1 MAKKKNIRAKYEKSV
16 TNRKAGLYK
25 KALIRYNKVH
35 YTDTREVSCLK
46 NLIAWVIALVLIL
59 TIPLTAFA
67 ENTEEAAP
75 PPDAEVSAE
84 PTPEPTP
91 VPTETPAETAQKKEE
106 APEVDMSQIESIS
119 AMLIDADTGEVLFSK
134 NADWTIFPAS
144 TTKLMTALL
153 VSENCTLDEMV
164 TFTTEIKTEV
174 NKLSTNGSLMH
185 LRNVPVD
192 TQISVKDLMYGLML
206 CSGNDAA
213 VTLGMHIAG
222 TEQAFVDMM
231 NAKAQELGMTGT
243 HFLNPHGVYIH
254 NVGYDHYSTASDMAK
269 LAAVTYKVPMI
280 TEVCN
285 TKTYHYET
293 VSGLCSSETLGE
305 DTIENSNYLL
315 NTPANRP
322 EVGQY
327 FYDKTTGLKTGLLQ
341 NILPPGATEY
351 IKNYGCLVAS
361 ASNDGLNLITVIFG
375 DETKEDKEAGIP
387 GAHAR
392 WTIAKYLFDYGFA
405 NFAKVNLL
413 QYAPTVALTETIEGA
428 AGNDPENGA
437 VEVKADLSV
446 VQSETQLMDAATVQA
461 LKDGTLKL
469 EEKTNIT
476 QPLIAPITAGQQVG
490 TVSYL
495 LNGEEIYTA
504 PLIAGRDVF
513 QKGEEEQ
520 TSEEYGVPVFTF
532 ELWYLWVIIPAAAV
546 LTILLIRLVN
556 LRRRKARYAAPRS
569 AYSAPPQKRKTAGTQ
584 GPVQRRTVSTKPP
597 AGRRH
602 KM

>member
-1 MAKKKNIRAKYEKSV
+1 MKK
-16 TNRKAGLYK
+16 
-25 KALIRYNKVH
+25 
-35 YTDTREVSCLK
+35 
-46 NLIAWVIALVLIL
+46 LIAWVIALVVIL

-67 ENTEEAAP
+67 ENTEGAAP
-75 PPDAEVSAE
+75 PPEAQASAE

-91 VPTETPAETAQKKEE
+91 VPTQTPAETSQIKDG
-106 APEVDMSQIESIS
+106 APEVDMAQITSAS

-153 VSENCTLDEMV
+153 VSEKLQMQDTVTL
-164 TFTTEIKTEV
+164 TTEMMTAV
-174 NKLSTNGSLMH
+174 LALSPNGSLMH
-185 LRNVPVD
+185 LKKLKVGD
-192 TQISVKDLMYGLML
+192 TISVKDLMYGLLL

-213 VTLGMHIAG
+213 VVLGMQIAG

-231 NAKAQELGMTGT
+231 NQKAAELGMTGT
-243 HFLNPHGVYIH
+243 HFINPHGVYIH
-254 NVGYDHYSTASDMAK
+254 NVGYDHYSTAADMAK
-269 LAAVTYKVPMI
+269 LAAAAYQIPMLM
-280 TEVCN
+280 EVMG
-285 TKTYHYET
+285 TKTYHYES
-293 VSGLCSSETLGE
+293 VSGLYSSEALGE
-305 DTIENSNYLL
+305 DTIENSNFLL
-315 NTPANRP
+315 NTLSNKP
-322 EVGQY
+322 ECAQY
-327 FYDKTTGLKTGLLQ
+327 LYDKTTGMKTGLLQ
-341 NILPPGATEY
+341 NILPPGAADY

-361 ASNDGLNLITVIFG
+361 ASSNGLNLIAVVFG

-392 WTIAKYLFDYGFA
+392 WTITKYLFDYGFA
-405 NFAKVNLL
+405 NYAKVDLL
-413 QYAPTVALTETIEGA
+413 QYAPAVALTETIEGA
-428 AGNDPENGA
+428 AGNDPEKGS
-437 VEVKADLSV
+437 VEVKADLSG
-446 VQSETQLMDAATVQA
+446 VQSETQLMDAATVQG
-461 LKDGTLKL
+461 LIDGTIKL

-504 PLIAGRDVF
+504 PLVAGRDVF

-532 ELWYLWVIIPAAAV
+532 ELWYLWVIIPAALV

-556 LRRRKARYAAPRS
+556 IRRRKARYGASRS
-569 AYSAPPQKRKTAGTQ
+569 AYSVPSQKRTAGT
-584 GPVQRRTVSTKPP
+584 GGSSVQRRTVSTKPP